1 MLRLTY
7 VCAVRMLKHMKR
19 TTLVLEDSCMDG
31 VRDLAR
37 REMRDISAVVNE
49 LLRDGLRRRNER
61 LPKRFDLPVHAMGR
75 PRVNVADREALE
87 RIMEG
92 A

>member
-1 MLRLTY
+1 
-7 VCAVRMLKHMKR
+7 
-19 TTLVLEDSCMDG
+19 MDG

-37 REMRDISAVVNE
+37 KEVRDISAVVNE
-49 LLRDGLRRRNER
+49 LLRDGLRLRSER
-61 LPKRFDLPVHAMGR
+61 QPTRFELPVYAMGR

-87 RIMEG
+87 RAMEG